1 MAASPAAVGDL
12 TPRQTAGRTPALPR
26 KHGHALA
33 IICVCGLAAALR
45 LWAFA
50 RVPPNPFYDASVRSM
65 ALSWHNFFYGAFE
78 PGGAVSVDKAP
89 LDLWLQVAS
98 TKLFGFSSVALRLPQ
113 AAAGTLAVALLYDLV
128 RRGFGRS
135 AGLVSALA
143 LAVLPVAV
151 LTGRSDTMDTL
162 MGTLLLLAAWTIVAV
177 GPERRARAV
186 ALAGAIAGLAFE
198 VKLFEVVVALPAI
211 AALAWL
217 SLHASHADRRRTL
230 GRAAIAFVAVAAA
243 WPVLAGLAPGTHP
256 WPLGS
261 TDGSL
266 ENVILVYN
274 GVDRLG
280 YPTAGQFSASLP
292 GPGPLRLFT
301 GSAPDYVAL
310 IGAELLPALVLG
322 ALAAMV
328 MKPSVVVRAVGDDER
343 EPLAVGAGVGL
354 WLVSGFAFFSI
365 QGRPRL
371 RYMEVFTPAVA
382 AGLGIG
388 LVVVVGAIAQR
399 QRWPAGARLWLVATL
414 ASGLL
419 AWPLATSVALS
430 SGGAE
435 DSQTLGAM
443 PEAQVSTLSRYLG
456 THQRSLP
463 YEIAT
468 SDPVIAA
475 PLIVRDAQPV
485 LMLTSW
491 YGQPLTSP
499 AQLAAL
505 VRTGAV
511 RHLLL
516 AETGCRT
523 RTAPSCAP
531 AVRWALA
538 HGTDVSGAAGLG
550 RGRILLRLAT
560 A

>member
-1 MAASPAAVGDL
+1 MS
-12 TPRQTAGRTPALPR
+12 
-26 KHGHALA
+26 
-33 IICVCGLAAALR
+33 
-45 LWAFA
+45 
-50 RVPPNPFYDASVRSM
+50 
-65 ALSWHNFFYGAFE
+65 LSWHNFLYGAFE
-78 PGGAVSVDKAP
+78 PGGSVSVDKAP
-89 LDLWLQVAS
+89 LDLWLQVVS
-98 TKLFGFSSVALRLPQ
+98 TKLFGFTSVGLRLPQ
-113 AAAGTLAVALLYDLV
+113 AAAGTMAVPLLYDLV
-128 RRGFGRS
+128 RRGFGPA

-162 MGTLLLLAAWTIVAV
+162 MGTLLLLAAWTIVAA
-177 GPERRARAV
+177 GPHRRRAAV
-186 ALAGAIAGLAFE
+186 VLAGAIAGLAFE
-198 VKLFEVVVALPAI
+198 VKLFEVAVALPAL

-217 SLHASHADRRRTL
+217 SLDAAGADRRRVL
-230 GRAAIAFVAVAAA
+230 AGAAIAFVAVAAA
-243 WPVLAGLAPGTHP
+243 WPVIAGLGPGIHP

-266 ENVILVYN
+266 ANVILIYN

-280 YPTAGQFSASLP
+280 YPAAGQFSASLP

-301 GSAPDYVAL
+301 GRAPDYAAL

-322 ALAAMV
+322 ALTALV
-328 MKPSVVVRAVGDDER
+328 TRTSVVARAVDGRGRD
-343 EPLAVGAGVGL
+343 PLAVGAGLGL
-354 WLVSGFAFFSI
+354 WLISGFAFFSI

-371 RYMEVFTPAVA
+371 RYMEAFTPAVA
-382 AGLGIG
+382 AGLGVG
-388 LVVVVGAIAQR
+388 LTVVVGAIAR
-399 QRWPAGARLWLVATL
+399 RRGWSAGARLGLVATL
-414 ASGLL
+414 ATGLL

-443 PEAQVSTLSRYLG
+443 PGAQVDALSRYLA
-456 THQRSLP
+456 THQRGLH

-468 SDPVIAA
+468 SDPIIAA
-475 PLIVRDAQPV
+475 PLIVRDARPV

-491 YGQPLTSP
+491 AGQPLTSP
-499 AQLAAL
+499 AALAAL

-511 RHLLL
+511 HHVLL

-538 HGTDVSGAAGLG
+538 HGTDVSAAAGLG
-550 RGRILLRLAT
+550 PGRILLRLGT